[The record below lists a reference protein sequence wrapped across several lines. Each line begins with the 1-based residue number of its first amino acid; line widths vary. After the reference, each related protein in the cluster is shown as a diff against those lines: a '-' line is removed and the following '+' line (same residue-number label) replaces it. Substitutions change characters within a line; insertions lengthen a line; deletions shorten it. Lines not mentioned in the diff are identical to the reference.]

1 MSKKERGT
9 IMESLEY
16 LEKDIKE
23 IIIDEETLQERI
35 KELGKEITESYP
47 EGTELILICIL
58 RGAMIYMADLARNI
72 NLPVSFDFMDVS
84 SYGDSTESSG
94 NVRIIKDLDDSIENR
109 DVLIVEDII
118 DTGLTLKHIINILE
132 TRNPASIKT
141 TTLLDK
147 PERRE
152 MKQVEVDFN
161 GFEIPNKFVV
171 GYGLDFAEKYR
182 NLPFIGV
189 LKESLY
195 S

>member
-1 MSKKERGT
+1 
-9 IMESLEY
+9 MESLDY

-35 KELGKEITESYP
+35 KELGQEITKSYP

-58 RGAMIYMADLARNI
+58 RGAMIYMADLARYI

-94 NVRIIKDLDDSIENR
+94 NVKIIKDLDDSIENK

-147 PERRE
+147 PDRRE

-182 NLPFIGV
+182 NLPYIGV

>member
-1 MSKKERGT
+1 MER
-9 IMESLEY
+9 LNY

-23 IIIDEETLQERI
+23 VIIDEETLQKRI
-35 KELGKEITESYP
+35 KELGKEITEAYP
-47 EGTELILICIL
+47 DGTELILICIL
-58 RGAMIYMADLARNI
+58 RGAMIYMADLSRYI
-72 NLPVSFDFMDVS
+72 NLPVCFDFMDVS

-94 NVRIIKDLDDSIENR
+94 NVKIIKDLDDSIENK

-118 DTGLTLKHIINILE
+118 DTGLTLKHIINLLE

-147 PERRE
+147 PDRRE

-161 GFEIPNKFVV
+161 GFEIPDKFVV

>member
-1 MSKKERGT
+1 
-9 IMESLEY
+9 MESLDY

-23 IIIDEETLQERI
+23 IIIDEKTLQSRI
-35 KELGKEITESYP
+35 KELGQEITGSYP

-72 NLPVSFDFMDVS
+72 NLPISFDFMDVS
-84 SYGDSTESSG
+84 SYGDGTETSG
-94 NVRIIKDLDDSIENR
+94 NVRIIKDLDDSIENK

-118 DTGLTLKHIINILE
+118 DTGLTLRHIINILE

-147 PERRE
+147 PDRRE

>member
-1 MSKKERGT
+1 
-9 IMESLEY
+9 MESLDY
-16 LEKDIKE
+16 LEKDIEE
-23 IIIDEETLQERI
+23 IIIDEETLQKRI
-35 KELGKEITESYP
+35 KELGHEITKSYP

-58 RGAMIYMADLARNI
+58 RGAMIYMADLVRYI

-94 NVRIIKDLDDSIENR
+94 NVRIIKDLDDSIENK

-147 PERRE
+147 PDRRE
-152 MKQVEVDFN
+152 MKQVDVDFN

>member
-23 IIIDEETLQERI
+23 IIIDEETLQKRI